1 MFIQFISVVM
11 ARWSYQII
19 ITHQLN
25 ETPQKQIPQLRFP
38 KPPQQWLIPIRT
50 LPKCMSLHGH
60 ELQTS
65 QQTKQLLYTKKQI
78 VNLV

>member
-1 MFIQFISVVM
+1 MSFIYIFYKCNDGKMVISENNH
-11 ARWSYQII
+11 AS
-19 ITHQLN
+19 TKLDTA
-25 ETPQKQIPQLRFP
+25 ETDTTTTISKATAT
-38 KPPQQWLIPIRT
+38 PIRT

-65 QQTKQLLYTKKQI
+65 QQTKQLLSTKKQI

>member
-1 MFIQFISVVM
+1 MSYVYTVYKCSDGKMVISDNNH
-11 ARWSYQII
+11 ASTKLDTTKTDTTTTISKA
-19 ITHQLN
+19 TA
-25 ETPQKQIPQLRFP
+25 T
-38 KPPQQWLIPIRT
+38 PIRT

-65 QQTKQLLYTKKQI
+65 QQTKQLLSTKKQI